1 MRLAARLAA
10 ITMCAVALLLPA
22 RASAITLHHATFQ
35 LNAVREASTAK
46 SAPPAA
52 GADAAPVAVTV
63 DSIVE
68 RIEDDIITDSQV
80 RELQGFQ
87 KLLGGEPKDRDQII
101 EELTDQWIIRNDA
114 QNSQFRPPSQEAENR
129 AFTQVTS
136 KFSSQQT
143 MDQQL
148 ARLGL
153 TESDAKRMVA
163 QELYL
168 TSFLDFKFR
177 PEAQI
182 TPDQIQAYYQDTL
195 VPEVK
200 AKGEQPPPLAGVED
214 QIREV
219 LTQKV
224 IDQRTQQWLEET
236 RSRLQIERVS
246 PKSQP

>member
-1 MRLAARLAA
+1 MRLVARLAA
-10 ITMCAVALLLPA
+10 ITIWTAALLLPA
-22 RASAITLHHATFQ
+22 RASAIALHHTTLQ
-35 LNAVREASTAK
+35 VNAVREASNAK
-46 SAPPAA
+46 SAPPEAA
-52 GADAAPVAVTV
+52 ADPAPVAVTV

-80 RELQGFQ
+80 VELQNFQ
-87 KLLGGEPKDRDQII
+87 KLLGGQPKDRDRII
-101 EELTDQWIIRNDA
+101 EELTDQWIIRNEA
-114 QNSQFRPPSQEAENR
+114 ENSQFRAPAQEAENH

-136 KFSSQQT
+136 KFPSQQA

-182 TPDQIQAYYQDTL
+182 IPDQIEAYYRDTL
-195 VPEVK
+195 VSELK
-200 AKGEQPPPLAGVED
+200 GKGEQLPPLASVED

-219 LTQKV
+219 LTQKA